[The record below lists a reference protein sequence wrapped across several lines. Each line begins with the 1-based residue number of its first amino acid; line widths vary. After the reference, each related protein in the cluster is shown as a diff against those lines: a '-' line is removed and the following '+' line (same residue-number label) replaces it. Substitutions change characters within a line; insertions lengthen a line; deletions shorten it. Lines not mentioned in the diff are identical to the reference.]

1 MKPGRDYIGVGVGA
15 MVFNDKGEVFLAQR
29 GPQATNERGC
39 WEFPGGSVD
48 YGETLTAAIK
58 REFFEEYEMII
69 EVGDLLCVAD
79 HILASE
85 QQHWVSPTYL
95 ARHIRGEPCIVE
107 PEKCTAIGWFSL
119 NELPAPLSQ
128 VTVSDVEAYHERLRR

>member
-15 MVFNDKGEVFLAQR
+15 MVFNNKGEVFLAQR
-29 GPQATNERGC
+29 GAQATNECGC
-39 WEFPGGSVD
+39 WEFPGGSVE

-58 REFFEEYEMII
+58 REFYEEYEMVI
-69 EVGDLLCVAD
+69 EVGELLCVAD

-85 QQHWVSPTYL
+85 QQHWVAPTYL
-95 ARHIRGEPCIVE
+95 ARHLAGDPCIVE

-119 NELPAPLSQ
+119 SDLPAPLSQ
-128 VTVSDVEAYHERLRR
+128 VTIYDVEAYHNRSRS